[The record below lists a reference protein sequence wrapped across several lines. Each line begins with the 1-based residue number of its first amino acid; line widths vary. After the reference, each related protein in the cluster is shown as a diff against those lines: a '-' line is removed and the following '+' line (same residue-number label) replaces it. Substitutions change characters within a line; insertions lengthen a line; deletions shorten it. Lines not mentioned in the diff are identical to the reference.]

1 MDTVVLYLVGGSSSV
16 LVEAD
21 EDTCGVEAM
30 ACISEGHGGGRAAT
44 GIGAGA
50 REAAQAVPG
59 AWTRFAGEAGL

>member
-16 LVEAD
+16 LVQAD
-21 EDTCGVEAM
+21 EDTRDVAAM
-30 ACISEGHGGGRAAT
+30 ASISEGHGGGRAAT

-59 AWTRFAGEAGL
+59 AWTKSAAEARL